1 MSNTSNETHSEAQQS
16 GFAVERTSSGE
27 SELSS
32 SLTEANDSELV
43 RTRIN
48 WKVRIK
54 NKMFWIA
61 VIPAVLLLVQTV
73 CSVFGIELD
82 FGDLQDKLLTVIN
95 ALFAVLVILGIVVDP
110 TTEGVRDSQR
120 AMTYEEP
127 WHDDVAD

>member
-1 MSNTSNETHSEAQQS
+1 MNT
-16 GFAVERTSSGE
+16 
-27 SELSS
+27 
-32 SLTEANDSELV
+32 
-43 RTRIN
+43 IN

-82 FGDLQDKLLTVIN
+82 FGNLQDKLLAVIN

-110 TTEGVRDSQR
+110 TTEGVPDGER

-127 WHDDVAD
+127 WVDEEAKEE